1 MTKHNITAAAMALI
15 GSKSRDEITKAF
27 GEQKSIVEKVTN
39 ERDAITDTAA
49 RIAKN
54 VEVEK
59 AIEEAVVLHVALDLL
74 DVQDTTEEKLF
85 DKAVKTLGAVGI
97 KVKPLVGSMSLTDA
111 REANKSYLSRL
122 F

>member
-1 MTKHNITAAAMALI
+1 MTKHSITAAAKALI

-49 RIAKN
+49 RIAKT

-59 AIEEAVVLHVALDLL
+59 AIEEAVVLHVALDLM

-97 KVKPLVGSMSLTDA
+97 KVKTLVSSLSLTDA
-111 REANKSYLSRL
+111 RNANRSFLS
-122 F
+122 